1 MRESVTAYWAKPFGV
16 KLKDVFM
23 TSFPRASHQPAAFCV
38 LLLDIT
44 CSFHRFSCCYE
55 ISVIISILREVVKR
69 GNRYSPHN
77 SSLVV
82 DTASTPASN
91 AARITFLSEIN
102 PPATNGISVYPRTV
116 FKILGIT
123 HGISSMKSGWKV
135 RSCFL
140 VVSKA
145 MESIRNVR

>member
-1 MRESVTAYWAKPFGV
+1 MDLCTITCATPAAPTYKYAFSSPLRN
-16 KLKDVFM
+16 VF
-23 TSFPRASHQPAAFCV
+23 SYPYPCASHQPAAFCV

-44 CSFHRFSCCYE
+44 CSFHCFSCCYE
-55 ISVIISILREVVKR
+55 ISVIISGLWGVVKR
-69 GNRYSPHN
+69 ENRYRFHSFYSPHN

-91 AARITFLSEIN
+91 AARISFLSEIS

-123 HGISSMKSGWKV
+123 PGISSMKSG
-135 RSCFL
+135 
-140 VVSKA
+140 
-145 MESIRNVR
+145 